1 MSTKIMRHISVIM
14 VDFAVHISSNC
25 LSFRKEYLMIMRDP
39 VIKELRSFYETGY
52 APVKVKAAQ

>member
-1 MSTKIMRHISVIM
+1 VIM